1 MLSERIRQLRL
12 AKGLTL
18 QQVGDAFGISR
29 SSVSAWES
37 GVAKPDGSK
46 LVRLAELLDTQ
57 LDYLLAASPSLAQ
70 ESLMLVSD
78 TPSGVRF
85 LRWDL
90 IGSNPKASNPT
101 QVVHPL
107 KSTPDITSFA
117 TRYPGS
123 PDWHWFPGPIP
134 AGAMLVVSPDA
145 RQLRDDL
152 LVARVTDGPIQIMR
166 LLDEGHTLE
175 SCNERL
181 NGHQVRNSYSNC
193 TIYGVI
199 NEWFLAS

>member
-37 GVAKPDGSK
+37 GVAKPDASK

-70 ESLMLVSD
+70 ESLLLVSEA
-78 TPSGVRF
+78 PSGVRF

-90 IGSNPKASNPT
+90 IGTNPKASNPT

-107 KSTPDITSFA
+107 KSTPDVTSFA

-123 PDWHWFPGPIP
+123 PDWHWCPGPIP
-134 AGAMLVVSPDA
+134 AGAILIVSPDSP
-145 RQLRDDL
+145 QKQNDL
-152 LVARVTDGPIQIMR
+152 LVARVTDGVAQIMC
-166 LLDEGHTLE
+166 LLDEGKTLE

-181 NGHQVRNSYSNC
+181 NNQKVRNRYSNC
-193 TIYGVI
+193 TVYGVI